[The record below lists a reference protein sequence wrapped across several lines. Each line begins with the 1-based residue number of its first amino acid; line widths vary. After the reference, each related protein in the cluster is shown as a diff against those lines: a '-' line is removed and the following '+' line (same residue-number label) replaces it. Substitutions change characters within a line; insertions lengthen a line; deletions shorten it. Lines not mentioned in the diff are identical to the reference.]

1 MYECFVETKYLTREA
16 LAKIDEALTSGT
28 RSISI
33 GDKAVTF
40 HSLEELIK
48 LRNQI
53 SRYLNGRVSL
63 QMSTPIVTKEGYSDD
78 LL

>member
-1 MYECFVETKYLTREA
+1 MDTNYLTREA
-16 LAKIDEALTSGT
+16 IAKIDEALTSGT

-33 GDKAVTF
+33 DGKSVTF
-40 HSLEELIK
+40 HSLDELIK

-53 SRYLNGRVSL
+53 SRYLNGPVPL
-63 QMSTPIVTKEGYSDD
+63 KMSTPIVTKEGYRDD